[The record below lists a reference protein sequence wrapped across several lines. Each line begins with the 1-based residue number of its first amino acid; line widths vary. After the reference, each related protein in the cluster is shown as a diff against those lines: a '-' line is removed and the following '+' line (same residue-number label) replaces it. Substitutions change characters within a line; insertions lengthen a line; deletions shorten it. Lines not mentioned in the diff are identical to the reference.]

1 MKMNRVY
8 SLICLVL
15 MMLVSCKQQKKDIET
30 RTASEEMVKE
40 NDDWISLMDASL
52 WRGYNED
59 ALPGNWQFKD
69 DIIECYGTG
78 GDIGGDIITK
88 DTYDNFE
95 LSLEWKI
102 TAGGNSGIFYHVVE
116 DKIYKAPY
124 ETGAEYQLLDDE
136 GFSEPIEDWQKTGAN
151 YAMHV
156 ADKDKKMLKPIEEWN
171 SSKIIFN
178 KGEVE
183 HWLNGQKIVTFNK
196 FSEDWKEKRNSG
208 KWNDFPDYGKAND
221 GYLGLQDHGAGVW
234 FRNVK
239 VRGL

>member
-1 MKMNRVY
+1 MNRILG
-8 SLICLVL
+8 LIFSGILIT
-15 MMLVSCKQQKKDIET
+15 VSCKQEKKDKESQEGT
-30 RTASEEMVKE
+30 QEMTLE
-40 NDDWISLMDASL
+40 NDEWISLMDASL
-52 WRGYNED
+52 WKGYNENS
-59 ALPGNWQFKD
+59 LPDNWKFQD

-78 GDIGGDIITK
+78 GDIGGDIITRA
-88 DTYDNFE
+88 TYDNFE

-102 TAGGNSGIFYHVVE
+102 TDGGNSGIFYHVVE
-116 DKIYKAPY
+116 DTIYKAPY
-124 ETGAEYQLLDDE
+124 ETGAEYQLLDDA
-136 GFSEPIEDWQKTGAN
+136 GFSGPVEDWQKSGAN
-151 YAMHV
+151 YAMHI
-156 ADKDKKMLKPIEEWN
+156 ADKDKKQLKPVGEWN

-208 KWNDFPDYGKAND
+208 KWNDYPDYGKASD

-239 VRGL
+239 VRKL

>member
-1 MKMNRVY
+1 MNKVY
-8 SLICLVL
+8 SLVCVVL

-40 NDDWISLMDASL
+40 NDNWISLMDASL

-59 ALPGNWQFKD
+59 TLPGNWQFKG
-69 DIIECYGTG
+69 DIIECFGKG

-88 DTYDNFE
+88 ETYDNFE

-102 TAGGNSGIFYHVVE
+102 TDGGNSGIFYHVVE
-116 DKIYKAPY
+116 DTIYRAPY

-136 GFSEPIEDWQKTGAN
+136 GFPEPIEEWQKTGAN
-151 YAMHV
+151 YAMHE
-156 ADKDKKMLKPIEEWN
+156 ADKDKKMLKPVGEWN
-171 SSKIIFN
+171 SSKIVFN
-178 KGEVE
+178 KGDVE

-196 FSEDWKEKRNSG
+196 FSDDWKAKRNSG
-208 KWNDFPDYGKAND
+208 KWNDYPDYGNTND

-239 VRGL
+239 VRRL